1 MAEENDSEKLGMVV
15 FGVGIAGRVRIRD
28 LKDPDYQDGGWK
40 LVGFVSRYI
49 NPFPTIPLTNFVI
62 CTLFCYNMDPDQT
75 TRMVDGNLSDLY
87 PGISI
92 LFPPFT
98 NFVICTLFCYIG
110 NNMDPDQNA
119 LESDQGLSCLLP

>member
-49 NPFPTIPLTNFVI
+49 NPFPTIHK
-62 CTLFCYNMDPDQT
+62 FCH
-75 TRMVDGNLSDLY
+75 
-87 PGISI
+87 
-92 LFPPFT
+92 
-98 NFVICTLFCYIG
+98 LFCYIG
-110 NNMDPDQNA
+110 NYMDPDQTA
-119 LESDQGLSCLLP
+119 LD